1 MGNEISCKAQIGKS
15 KLTGKALL
23 ETSELLFRPADG
35 SPRVKISFSAIK
47 SAKAVD
53 GELRLQTPDGL
64 ATFELGAT
72 AEKWCHKILH
82 PKTRAEKLGLKPDVH
97 VSLLGSFDPD
107 FVRELHAE
115 TKNIHDGKL
124 LASIELIFLSAE
136 STKELTVKMNNA
148 AKATKGATALWIVYP
163 KGKKEITE
171 NDVLSAGRKAGLKD
185 VKVVGFSAT
194 HTALKFVLPLDRR

>member
-1 MGNEISCKAQIGKS
+1 MGNEISCKAQIGKN

-35 SPRVKISFSAIK
+35 SPRVKIPFSAIK

-64 ATFELGAT
+64 ATFELGPA